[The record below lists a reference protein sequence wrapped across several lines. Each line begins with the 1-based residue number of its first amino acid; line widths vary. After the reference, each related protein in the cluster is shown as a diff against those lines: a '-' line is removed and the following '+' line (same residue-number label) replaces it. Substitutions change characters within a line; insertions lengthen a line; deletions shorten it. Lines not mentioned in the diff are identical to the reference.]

1 MSQLSTVDITIL
13 KVPAVKGRQPYRVY
27 YYQGNIFMP
36 VDVNLKKNDVVRVAV
51 GRFLRANKELVAS
64 DRASPDYRTLM
75 ELADATPSQ

>member
-1 MSQLSTVDITIL
+1 
-13 KVPAVKGRQPYRVY
+13 
-27 YYQGNIFMP
+27 MP

>member
-1 MSQLSTVDITIL
+1 MSQLSTKDITIL
-13 KVPAVKGRQPYRVY
+13 QIPPVKGRQGYRVY

-36 VDVNLKKNDVVRVAV
+36 VDVNLKKNDQVRVAM

-64 DRASPDYRTLM
+64 DRASPEYRTLM